1 MRMEVMRHCP
11 FGCALLSVLLS
22 PSVSAT
28 PSLSPQIPFDVTV
41 AEEHP
46 TLASLQRDFDDLS
59 WQTFIALNWPALDNG
74 HPNTGTPIGKQDGA
88 TVWESWKESY
98 QIFRANGQAPL
109 AWDAPATLPAACTS
123 LKPGRLFQRAEGG
136 RRGKGSDGRWR

>member
-1 MRMEVMRHCP
+1 MEVSRHGP
-11 FGCALLSVLLS
+11 FGCALISVLLS

-41 AEEHP
+41 TGQHP
-46 TLASLQRDFDDLS
+46 TLVSLQRDFDDLS

-74 HPNTGTPIGKQDGA
+74 NPNTGTSIGKQDGA

-98 QIFRANGQAPL
+98 QIFRAKGQTPL
-109 AWDAPATLPAACTS
+109 PWNAPASHPHACN
-123 LKPGRLFQRAEGG
+123 
-136 RRGKGSDGRWR
+136 